1 MRTHVRSSM
10 SAAVRIDDFMVES
23 FFPCLIGEIQKKGI
37 VIPLAREFYH
47 PILLRLKQEGIHSR
61 ELIEPR

>member
-1 MRTHVRSSM
+1 MLRTSM
-10 SAAVRIDDFMVES
+10 SAAVRIDDCNLLFS
-23 FFPCLIGEIQKKGI
+23 CIIGEIQKKGI